1 MSLQILSLPVAQLR
15 PSPFNPRKVFDPEAL
30 NELAASLRQVGIL
43 EPLLV
48 RPVPAAA
55 GEPDFEI
62 VAGERRYRAAQLA
75 ELAEVPCLVR
85 ELDDATALEHA
96 VLENLQRQ
104 DLQPL
109 EEAEGF
115 AALIERGGY
124 TVTQLAERLGK
135 SVRHVY
141 GRLALRKLAPE
152 LVEAIAT
159 GRLPASAGELIIA
172 AAGED
177 PTWNRASHERQ
188 RQLVEAVGLAKPEGE
203 PLSVREIRRRLREH
217 ETAQAEQ
224 AKAAE
229 AQREAEQKAQ
239 EEERRQLGRQDRN
252 AERKRRREEKAK
264 LAELHRRL
272 TPILARLD
280 PWEIIRRMIGQ
291 GTPIPGYCHTR
302 IEAAFG
308 DLLQAKAEARPKR
321 RGQRATRRPRR
332 ETGQS
337 PATP

>member
-1 MSLQILSLPVAQLR
+1 MSLQILQVAVAQLR
-15 PSPFNPRKVFDPEAL
+15 PSPFNPRKLFDPEAL
-30 NELAASLRQVGIL
+30 AELAASLRQVGVL

-48 RPVPAAA
+48 RPVAAA
-55 GEPDFEI
+55 DHTPCFEI

-124 TVTQLAERLGK
+124 TVAQLAERLGK

-172 AAGED
+172 AAGEERNWA
-177 PTWNRASHERQ
+177 PAAHERQ
-188 RQLVEAVGLAKPEGE
+188 RELVAAAGLVNPEGE
-203 PLSVREIRRRLREH
+203 PLSVRDIRRRLRDH
-217 ETAQAEQ
+217 SAAVAEQ
-224 AKAAE
+224 AQAAE
-229 AQREAEQKAQ
+229 AQREAERQ
-239 EEERRQLGRQDRN
+239 EHEAELRRQDR
-252 AERKRRREEKAK
+252 EDRKADRQRRREEKARF
-264 LAELHRRL
+264 AELQTRL
-272 TPILARLD
+272 TPILAGLD
-280 PWEIIRRMIGQ
+280 PWEIIRRMIGH
-291 GTPIPGYCHTR
+291 GTPIPSYCHTR

-308 DLLQAKAEARPKR
+308 DLLEMKPEPEPKPR
-321 RGQRATRRPRR
+321 TKGKTRRQRR
-332 ETGQS
+332 RRNQTEEA
-337 PATP
+337 P